1 MGVLDQVRGRKL
13 HHIATDGHDMHEDE
27 KDPKAFEDGVA
38 SSGSSTLSLE
48 AQNEKEVEQH
58 PGKRGSIRFVKT

>member
-1 MGVLDQVRGRKL
+1 MGVLDQVRGRTL
-13 HHIATDGHDMHEDE
+13 HHIATDGHDFHDDE
-27 KDPKAFEDGVA
+27 KLPKDSQDGVA

-58 PGKRGSIRFVKT
+58 PGKRNGIQC

>member
-13 HHIATDGHDMHEDE
+13 HQVATDGHDIHDDE
-27 KDPKAFEDGVA
+27 KVPKTSEDGA
-38 SSGSSTLSLE
+38 SSSGASTLSLE

-58 PGKRGSIRFVKT
+58 PGMAD